1 MNQAEDNLLRELREN
16 IEQDIDVYLDT
27 AISSRSQ
34 GYLHATAA
42 ADLCDKVAKR
52 FREYNTQHETLYS
65 NEELQGLSLGRSYR
79 K

>member
-16 IEQDIDVYLDT
+16 IEQDIEVYIE
-27 AISSRSQ
+27 AYASSGHEVSS
-34 GYLHATAA
+34 LHSK
-42 ADLCDKVAKR
+42 DLCDMITKR